1 MRVTWLSV
9 GVVLV
14 AQQFNFPAQFV
25 GPLELRT
32 DELRG
37 EVELL
42 RDQHREVGRLQAEQA
57 RLQAAQIPAPEL
69 ENLRAD
75 HAAVGRLR
83 SEVEALRTRVRELEQ
98 PPVRP

>member
-1 MRVTWLSV
+1 MRVNWQSV
-9 GVVLV
+9 GVVLLGLG
-14 AQQFNFPAQFV
+14 V
-25 GPLELRT
+25 GAGLALQRQRT

-42 RDQHREVGRLQAEQA
+42 RDQHREVGRLQAAQA
-57 RLQAAQIPAPEL
+57 RLQAAQIPAQEL

-83 SEVEALRTRVRELEQ
+83 SEVEALRMRVRELEQ
-98 PPVRP
+98 TPARP

>member
-9 GVVLV
+9 GVVLLGLG
-14 AQQFNFPAQFV
+14 V
-25 GPLELRT
+25 GAGLALQLQRT

-69 ENLRAD
+69 ANLRAD